1 MTTDAGGDGGG
12 TESDAYA
19 QRLERLEGAWWKR
32 ALDVQ
37 RPYRWNLRR
46 LRPGFVLDVGCG
58 IGRNLSHLDGHGVGV
73 DHNHASVATCRARG
87 FTAFTAEEF
96 AATHYARPETFDALL
111 CSHVVEHMTAAEA
124 RGLLADYLPFVKA
137 AGRVILIT
145 PQERGFASDATHV
158 EFADFACLEALAG
171 DMGLR
176 VDSRRSFPF
185 PRLVGKVFTYNEFV
199 VVAHR

>member
-1 MTTDAGGDGGG
+1 MTTDAGG
-12 TESDAYA
+12 TESDEYA

-58 IGRNLSHLDGHGVGV
+58 IGRNLAHLDGHGVGV
-73 DHNHASVATCRARG
+73 DHNPASVATCRARG

-96 AATHYARPETFDALL
+96 AGTDYARPGTFDALL
-111 CSHVVEHMTAAEA
+111 CSHVVEHMAVAEA
-124 RGLLADYLPFVKA
+124 RGLLADYLPFVSA

-145 PQERGFASDATHV
+145 PQERGFASDPTHV
-158 EFADFACLEALAG
+158 QFADFACLEALAAE
-171 DMGLR
+171 MGLR

-185 PRLVGKVFTYNEFV
+185 PRVVGKVFAYNEFV